1 MQDYIALSY
10 LSLKG
15 QKPQRVNGN
24 VRISFKNHVEVH
36 IIRKKSKRRL
46 FLNRVD
52 QHTFLYIMVGF
63 YLNNFNSSFN
73 HLD

>member
-36 IIRKKSKRRL
+36 IIRKNQKDIFFSTESISTRSYTL
-46 FLNRVD
+46 WWDF
-52 QHTFLYIMVGF
+52 I
-63 YLNNFNSSFN
+63 
-73 HLD
+73 